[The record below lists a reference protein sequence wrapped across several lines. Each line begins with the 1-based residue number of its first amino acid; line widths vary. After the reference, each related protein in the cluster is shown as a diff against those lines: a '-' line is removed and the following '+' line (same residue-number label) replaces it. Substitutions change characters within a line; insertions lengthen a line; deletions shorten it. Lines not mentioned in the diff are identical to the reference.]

1 MKALSGRELCK
12 VLERKGWT
20 LIRINSSHHVYGK
33 AGARPIPVPVHG
45 NRTLKGGTQRGIM
58 KQAGLTEA
66 DL

>member
-1 MKALSGRELCK
+1 MKALSGREMCK

-20 LIRINSSHHVYGK
+20 LIRIHSSHHIYGK
-33 AGARPIPVPVHG
+33 PGSRSIPVPVHG
-45 NRTLKGGTQRGIM
+45 NHTLRGGTQLGIM